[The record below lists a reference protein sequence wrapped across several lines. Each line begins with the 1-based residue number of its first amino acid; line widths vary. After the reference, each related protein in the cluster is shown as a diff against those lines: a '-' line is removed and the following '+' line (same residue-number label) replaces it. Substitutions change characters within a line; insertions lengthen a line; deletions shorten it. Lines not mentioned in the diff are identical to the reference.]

1 MTMNNP
7 FYKIIN
13 NEILKV
19 VEKNNDTL
27 ITLDPELDVD
37 KQNEQIYK
45 FIDQKVDG
53 IFINPIDFE
62 QIEPALQAAKRANI
76 PVIIIDAITTRD

>member
-45 FIDQKVDG
+45 FIDQK
-53 IFINPIDFE
+53 
-62 QIEPALQAAKRANI
+62 
-76 PVIIIDAITTRD
+76 